1 MAASKLVIFSLF
13 FALILT
19 AADVS
24 IQGEDVPPLT
34 ASDAVDSSPLK
45 IELDQLKSKIRSLE
59 SHIDEKTQ
67 ELKGKD
73 EVVAQK
79 EKAIQDKSE
88 RIVSLQKELSSLQK
102 KETLNAAEQV
112 DKAHARADELEK
124 QIDNLKKE
132 SEKQQ
137 KEKEAL
143 EARAIEAEKKI
154 SDLSAKL
161 EKLQKINDEQK
172 SKIRKTERAL
182 KVAEEEMMRAKFEAT
197 SRSKELTEV
206 HSAWLPPWL
215 AVHLLQC
222 QSLIETH
229 WNAHGKPAMDV
240 AIQKALEK
248 KAQAGKWVQP
258 HVETIKAKWLIAYV
272 SDCANLFTIHHL
284 KKWIPAVKEQ
294 WVVFTTNVEPH
305 VQTLKTKTIEACEAT
320 KTAVTPHI
328 IRVQEVVDP
337 YFQEAKKFSKPY
349 IDQVATVAKP
359 HVDNVRVAL
368 KPYTKKVVRAYGKFL
383 KSATTY
389 HHQVQ
394 ASVQEML
401 KKHELT
407 SPLATKELEWFAAS
421 ALLVLPVII
430 LFRIGSAIF
439 WLQKS
444 KEACSAFPPSFS
456 S

>member
-258 HVETIKAKWLIAYV
+258 HVETIKAKW
-272 SDCANLFTIHHL
+272 
-284 KKWIPAVKEQ
+284 IPAVKEQ

-430 LFRIGSAIF
+430 LFRIAKKQGSLFGIPTIILVVRPNGDTQTNRKGVDA
-439 WLQKS
+439 LDLG
-444 KEACSAFPPSFS
+444 SFGL
-456 S
+456 